1 MMGDATLVPPNTY
14 QLFAPVDPYESYTAT
29 PVLGSATAE
38 TSASIRCAQ
47 PVSCC
52 QDGFPKY
59 ALQPLP
65 APLHALSVQPRL
77 VPAAPMRLVPPT
89 ATTCPS
95 AAGNS
100 TPQPLSPELALTA
113 IPGSLSQA

>member
-1 MMGDATLVPPNTY
+1 MIGDETLVPPNTY
-14 QLFAPVDPYESYTAT
+14 QLFPPVDPCESYTAT

-47 PVSCC
+47 PVSGC
-52 QDGFPKY
+52 QLSFGKY
-59 ALQPLP
+59 VLQPLP

-77 VPAAPMRLVPPT
+77 VPAAPTRLVPPT
-89 ATTCPS
+89 ATTWPS

-100 TPQPLSPELALTA
+100 TP
-113 IPGSLSQA
+113 